1 MGVNGSSNRGGVT
14 GDLFFCLCRRRV
26 AEAPGASYEQK
37 KRRVSVDD
45 MSDLDVFRI
54 VFGSF
59 VALLLFGHL
68 SLFQC
73 VCVHVI
79 AI

>member
-1 MGVNGSSNRGGVT
+1 MGGEWFRQS
-14 GDLFFCLCRRRV
+14 RRRDGGPFFV
-26 AEAPGASYEQK
+26 SAGGASPKHHVHRMSK
-37 KRRVSVDD
+37 KRRVSVD

-59 VALLLFGHL
+59 VALLMFGHL

-73 VCVHVI
+73 VRVI

>member
-1 MGVNGSSNRGGVT
+1 MGVNGSSNRSGVT
-14 GDLFFCLCRRRV
+14 GDLFFV
-26 AEAPGASYEQK
+26 SAGGASPKHQVHRMSK

-54 VFGSF
+54 VFVSF
-59 VALLLFGHL
+59 CRFAAVWTPLAF
-68 SLFQC
+68 S
-73 VCVHVI
+73 VCVRVI